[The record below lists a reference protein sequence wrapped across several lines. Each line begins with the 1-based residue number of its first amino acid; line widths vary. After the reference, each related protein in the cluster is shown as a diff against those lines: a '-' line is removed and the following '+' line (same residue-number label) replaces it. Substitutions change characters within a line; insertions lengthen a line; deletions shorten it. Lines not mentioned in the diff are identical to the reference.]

1 MLNAAAGTGATT
13 GKPALA
19 REFDAQALQAEA
31 AAGGWHALLA
41 DLDPAE
47 AGTAEVLIR
56 FKGQEASERR
66 YGNYKGP
73 LAAAPLF
80 LKHNRRTEALI
91 TVTCL
96 ALLVFCLIEHRIRAQ
111 IAPQA
116 TIPGLYAGR
125 PARPAGWL
133 IFLALA
139 GMRLSLGPI
148 LKDMDRCAR
157 LLTGQL
163 RDLARAALDR
173 QGLAIRRL
181 RWMGQHTNHLF
192 RCDTTAG
199 ERLVIRVCLPGG
211 RSDAELDGELT
222 WLAALARDTGLTV
235 PAARF
240 STRVATAGLPGGGR
254 CIGFGWVPG
263 QPCGGRPSRQ
273 LAADIGR
280 VIGTLHRHAREF
292 RPPPGFTRPALDI
305 RHLTWAGTWHA
316 TQLARRPIDPE
327 VRRVLAE
334 TASRVEAVLARLGH
348 DPAGYGLVHAD
359 LCLENILDHHGQAR
373 PIDFDD
379 ASWGHYAL
387 DLAIA
392 ADDIPEELH
401 PILLRGYQT
410 VRPLP
415 PGYHDHQVAL
425 LSARRLYLAI
435 WHLANGLPDEGH
447 LGQLRAFTAH

>member
-1 MLNAAAGTGATT
+1 VPAFTTLHLGSCHQGKVTDEELTGF
-13 GKPALA
+13 
-19 REFDAQALQAEA
+19 RV
-31 AAGGWHALLA
+31 
-41 DLDPAE
+41 
-47 AGTAEVLIR
+47 EV
-56 FKGQEASERR
+56 ERR
-66 YGNYKGP
+66 GGG
-73 LAAAPLF
+73 A
-80 LKHNRRTEALI
+80 E
-91 TVTCL
+91 
-96 ALLVFCLIEHRIRAQ
+96 
-111 IAPQA
+111 
-116 TIPGLYAGR
+116 GAGR
-125 PARPAGWL
+125 KQPVPL
-133 IFLALA
+133 S
-139 GMRLSLGPI
+139 SLGPI

-157 LLTGQL
+157 LPTGQL
-163 RDLARAALDR
+163 RDLVRAALDR

-192 RCDTTAG
+192 RCDTTTG

-263 QPCGGRPSRQ
+263 RPCGGRPSRQ
-273 LAADIGR
+273 LVADLGR